1 MSRLIAI
8 EGYNNDYFVSDE
20 GDIYSCKYN
29 QQSQLKPRM
38 NKRGYLYVN
47 LCKNGK
53 SKSVMIHRLVAKY
66 FLPDFNETLQVNH
79 KDGIKT
85 NNNISNLEMVTQTE
99 NMKHAVINKLLV
111 NPKGEK
117 HWCVKLTEK
126 EVVEIRQK
134 YKNGCYTQQNLAE
147 QYNVSRECIKLII
160 NNKTWKHI

>member
-20 GDIYSCKYN
+20 GNVYSCKYN

-66 FLPDFNETLQVNH
+66 FLPNFNETLQVNH

-85 NNNISNLEMVTQTE
+85 NNNISNLEMVTQ
-99 NMKHAVINKLLV
+99 
-111 NPKGEK
+111 
-117 HWCVKLTEK
+117 
-126 EVVEIRQK
+126 
-134 YKNGCYTQQNLAE
+134 QNLAE
-147 QYNVSRECIKLII
+147 QYNVSRECIKLIV